1 MVIFILV
8 LLGAFLLLYFIAL
21 KQKRDINKQIRKPD
35 TKIVSR
41 SGLRESKYTGE
52 LFSGS
57 TTTED
62 HLGKAAELKKNA
74 KVAIKNK
81 LFDEAWK
88 LLQKQKMSYMKHT
101 NNAGFTA
108 KQVLAL
114 DATVHV
120 DLANILRMENKHTE
134 ALIHIVYWVA
144 NNYDNMTKTQEQK
157 LTAYFN
163 RSNLKLTSIEEAKI
177 AISSLAE
184 NPEYVNAQELVSIW
198 VAKEDSISKEP

>member
-21 KQKRDINKQIRKPD
+21 KQKRDINKKIRKPD

-52 LFSGS
+52 LFSS

-62 HLGKAAELKKNA
+62 HLGKAAKLKKNA

-88 LLQKQKMSYMKHT
+88 LLQKQKVSYMKHA
-101 NNAGFTA
+101 NYVGFTA

-177 AISSLAE
+177 AISFLAE
-184 NPEYVNAQELVSIW
+184 SPEYVNAQELVSIW
-198 VAKEDSISKEP
+198 VAKEGSISKEP

>member
-21 KQKRDINKQIRKPD
+21 KQKRDINKKIRKPD

-41 SGLRESKYTGE
+41 SGLRESKYTGKM
-52 LFSGS
+52 FSS

-88 LLQKQKMSYMKHT
+88 LLQEQKIVYMKHA
-101 NNAGFTA
+101 NSAGFTA

-120 DLANILRMENKHTE
+120 DLANILRMEGKHTE

-144 NNYDNMTKTQEQK
+144 NNFDNMTKTQEQK

-177 AISSLAE
+177 AISFLAE

-198 VAKEDSISKEP
+198 LAKEDSISEAI

>member
-21 KQKRDINKQIRKPD
+21 KQKRDINKKIRKPD

-52 LFSGS
+52 LFSS

-62 HLGKAAELKKNA
+62 HLGKAAKLKKNA

-88 LLQKQKMSYMKHT
+88 LLQKQKVSYMKHANYVGESPRVCQRL
-101 NNAGFTA
+101 NN
-108 KQVLAL
+108 
-114 DATVHV
+114 
-120 DLANILRMENKHTE
+120 LRN
-134 ALIHIVYWVA
+134 W
-144 NNYDNMTKTQEQK
+144 NYE
-157 LTAYFN
+157 
-163 RSNLKLTSIEEAKI
+163 KI
-177 AISSLAE
+177 KSLYIRIS
-184 NPEYVNAQELVSIW
+184 
-198 VAKEDSISKEP
+198 

>member
-8 LLGAFLLLYFIAL
+8 LLGAFLFLYFIAL
-21 KQKRDINKQIRKPD
+21 KQKRDINKKIRKPD

-41 SGLRESKYTGE
+41 SGLRESKYTGKM
-52 LFSGS
+52 FSS

-88 LLQKQKMSYMKHT
+88 LLQEQKIVYMKHA
-101 NNAGFTA
+101 NSAGFTA

-120 DLANILRMENKHTE
+120 DLANILRMEGKHTE

-157 LTAYFN
+157 LTAYLN

-177 AISSLAE
+177 AISFLAE
-184 NPEYVNAQELVSIW
+184 NPEYVDAQELVSIW
-198 VAKEDSISKEP
+198 LAKEDNIRV

>member
-8 LLGAFLLLYFIAL
+8 LLGTFLLLYFIAL
-21 KQKRDINKQIRKPD
+21 KQKRDINKKIRKPD

-41 SGLRESKYTGE
+41 SGLRESKYTGKM
-52 LFSGS
+52 FSS

-88 LLQKQKMSYMKHT
+88 LLQEQKIVYMKHA
-101 NNAGFTA
+101 NSAGFTA

-120 DLANILRMENKHTE
+120 DLANILRMEGKHTE

-157 LTAYFN
+157 LTAYLN

-177 AISSLAE
+177 AISFLAE

-198 VAKEDSISKEP
+198 LAKEDGITV